1 MGSHPLHG
9 VAVVGVHNTRQARV
23 LEGTDSRAIT
33 LEAALGALDDA
44 GLDPRAVDGVAGQAL
59 DFAYQARI
67 GPVWWSP
74 SSLGIP
80 AVLDAANAIA
90 NGLATTVLM
99 AAGSAGVYTE
109 RRSTAPWTRPDH
121 EFVAPFG
128 MFTAAE
134 FALVARRHMHRY
146 GTRPEA
152 LATVAATIR
161 NNGHV
166 NPDAVYHGRGPY
178 TPADILDSRV
188 VADPYHLLDC
198 AMTSEGGCALVLTRA
213 DRARDLAKPPVF
225 LLGGATDR
233 MGPSYQNPPSFDLHD
248 PRRPELPNA
257 WVGRRAARTAF
268 AMCGLSP
275 ADVDVCELYDPF
287 SFEIIR
293 QFEAFGFCGE
303 GEGGDFVMD
312 GTIEVGGR
320 APVTTD
326 GGTMAFSH
334 GGATVQLLQ
343 RVLRGVQQLRGE
355 CSTRQVPGAR
365 VALCSGGGAGALFT
379 DVLLLGREVP

>member
-1 MGSHPLHG
+1 MPSRPRTGHPLHG

-23 LEGTDSRAIT
+23 LEGTDSRTIT

-44 GLDPRAVDGVAGQAL
+44 GLSPRDVDGVAGQAL
-59 DFAYQARI
+59 DLAYQARI

-80 AVLDAANAIA
+80 ALLDAANAIA
-90 NGLATTVLM
+90 NGLATTVVM

-109 RRSTAPWTRPDH
+109 RRSTAPWTRPEH
-121 EFVAPFG
+121 EFVASYG

-134 FALVARRHMHRY
+134 FALVARRHMHCY

-166 NPDAVYHGRGPY
+166 NPEAVYHGRGPY
-178 TPADILDSRV
+178 TPSDILESRM

-213 DRARDLAKPPVF
+213 DRARDLARPPVY

-233 MGPSYQNPPSFDLHD
+233 MGPSYTNPPSFDLHD
-248 PRRPELPNA
+248 PRRPDLRNG
-257 WVGRRAARTAF
+257 WVGRRAARE
-268 AMCGLSP
+268 C
-275 ADVDVCELYDPF
+275 VRHV
-287 SFEIIR
+287 
-293 QFEAFGFCGE
+293 
-303 GEGGDFVMD
+303 
-312 GTIEVGGR
+312 R
-320 APVTTD
+320 AVTRRRRRLRALRPVLVRD
-326 GGTMAFSH
+326 HPPVRG
-334 GGATVQLLQ
+334 V
-343 RVLRGVQQLRGE
+343 RVLRRG
-355 CSTRQVPGAR
+355 
-365 VALCSGGGAGALFT
+365 
-379 DVLLLGREVP
+379 